1 MSYAHLN
8 TSRAYQRRRKAEL
21 KARGLCPWCG
31 RTAPAPGRTRCES
44 CLEIARKNSIQF
56 MKRRRK
62 SWKAL
67 GICGVCGKREAMP
80 GQSRCGVCAERQDD
94 YNARRRAAA

>member
-1 MSYAHLN
+1 MSYAHAS
-8 TSRAYQRRRKAEL
+8 TSRAYQRQRKASL
-21 KARGLCPWCG
+21 KAEGLCPWCG
-31 RTAPAPGRTRCES
+31 RTPPAPGRTRCEA
-44 CLEIARKNSIQF
+44 CLEISRQSSLNF

-67 GICGVCGKREAMP
+67 GICGVCGQREAMP

-94 YNARRRAAA
+94 YKTRRRAS